1 MPSNSP
7 AWYAIADTRQLD
19 TPALVIYPER
29 VAQNIALLLASIDD
43 VRRLRPHVKTH
54 KSPDATRLLMQAGIQ
69 KFKCATIAEA
79 EMLARCAAPDVL
91 LAYQPNDPKIGRL
104 LALVAHY
111 PDTIF
116 ACLVDNPDT
125 ARLLSDRAVAA
136 NLVLRV
142 YVDLNVGMN
151 RTGIAP
157 DESALALY
165 ELLDSLPGVTPMGL
179 HAYDGH
185 HRMPD
190 LAIRTIHCDA
200 AFRPVLALRDALIAK
215 NLTESIIVVG
225 GTPTFPIHARRP
237 HIECSPGTF
246 IYWDKGYSAIC
257 AEQPFLPAALVVC
270 RVISLPTATTLCLDL
285 GHKSIASEG
294 ELTRR
299 VSFLNAPELTLTGQ
313 SEEHL
318 IAEAGAGH
326 SYRVGDVLYGIPNHI
341 CPTVALYERAQTV
354 VGGTLTGEEWFAVAR
369 NRRLT
374 C

>member
-1 MPSNSP
+1 MPIDSP
-7 AWYAIADTRQLD
+7 AWYALADTHQLD

-29 VAQNIALLLASIDD
+29 VARNIALLVASIDD

-54 KSPDATRLLMQAGIQ
+54 KSPDATRMLMQAGIQ

-104 LALVAHY
+104 LNLVSHY
-111 PDTIF
+111 PDTVF
-116 ACLVDNPDT
+116 ACLVDNPAT
-125 ARLLSDRAVAA
+125 ARLLSERAEAA
-136 NLVLRV
+136 NQVLRV

-151 RTGIAP
+151 RTGVAP
-157 DESALALY
+157 DESTLALY
-165 ELLDSLPGVTPMGL
+165 KLLDSLPGVTPVGL

-185 HRMPD
+185 LRTPD
-190 LAIRTIHCDA
+190 LTTRTADCDA
-200 AFRPVLALRDALIAK
+200 AFRPVLTLQNKLIDNGFTK
-215 NLTESIIVVG
+215 PIIVAG
-225 GTPTFPIHARRP
+225 GSPTFPIHARRP
-237 HIECSPGTF
+237 DVECSPGTF
-246 IYWDKGYSAIC
+246 IYWDNGYGAMF

-294 ELTRR
+294 ELVKR
-299 VSFLNAPELTLTGQ
+299 VSFLNAPELKLTGQ

-318 IAEAGAGH
+318 MVEAGAGH
-326 SYRVGDVLYGIPNHI
+326 PYRVGNVLYGLPNHV

-354 VGGTLTGEEWFAVAR
+354 VGGALTDKEWLTVAR
-369 NRRLT
+369 DRRLT
-374 C
+374 Y